1 VGRIWLDSAQMDRN
15 VKQLSES
22 SPSHFYP
29 AVRHLLLVIVYF
41 RSWEL
46 KELLPASVTMA
57 LVVTMGRLTYYIP
70 MLEKDSLTY
79 SPKPDRPDPSLYI
92 NPPTPDPTRAGPPPA
107 LPAGYGRWREYVYDP
122 NARVIPGA
130 AWAEGGSLAGWRSGG
145 ILSVNARDRG
155 GGGGGGNVGRGG
167 GGGGGG
173 GFTKDLSSIL
183 CFVRFLIPFS

>member
-1 VGRIWLDSAQMDRN
+1 VELIWLDSVLMDRR
-15 VKQLSES
+15 VKQLSKS
-22 SPSHFYP
+22 
-29 AVRHLLLVIVYF
+29 RHSIHTLHNLSFIQ
-41 RSWEL
+41 
-46 KELLPASVTMA
+46 TQ
-57 LVVTMGRLTYYIP
+57 LTI
-70 MLEKDSLTY
+70 
-79 SPKPDRPDPSLYI
+79 SPKSTRPDPSEYI

-155 GGGGGGNVGRGG
+155 GGGGNVGRGGGG

-173 GFTKDLSSIL
+173 GFTKDLSTIL
-183 CFVRFLIPFS
+183 CFVSASHLVCPFRRIVYCKKTSLTG